1 MVGWSLCMVCLILK
15 DFSNL
20 VFVIIRSFQFMNKIE
35 ISCFDKRLD
44 FLIDFTKTYNE
55 RYN

>member
-20 VFVIIRSFQFMNKIE
+20 VFVIIKSFQFMNKIE
-35 ISCFDKRLD
+35 ISCFDRRLD
-44 FLIDFTKTYNE
+44 FLIDFTKT
-55 RYN
+55 